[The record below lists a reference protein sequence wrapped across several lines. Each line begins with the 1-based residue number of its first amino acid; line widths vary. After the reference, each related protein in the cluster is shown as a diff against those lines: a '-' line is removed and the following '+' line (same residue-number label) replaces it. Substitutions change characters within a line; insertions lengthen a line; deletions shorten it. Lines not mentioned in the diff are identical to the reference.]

1 MIGKNNVLS
10 LCFICIVVA
19 TMASAETADEKGL
32 AIAIEADLRDQGWID
47 NMVELQMILRNAK
60 GNESKRQLRL
70 RSLEV
75 P

>member
-32 AIAIEADLRDQGWID
+32 AIAIEADL
-47 NMVELQMILRNAK
+47 
-60 GNESKRQLRL
+60 
-70 RSLEV
+70 
-75 P
+75 